1 MNYAIGIA
9 ENGERLRF
17 ERWVYESYMHGSLG
31 DAYLL
36 KALRRCHRFT
46 VLWSKKEVV

>member
-17 ERWVYESYMHGSLG
+17 ERWLYESWQQGNVR
-31 DAYLL
+31 DEFLL
-36 KALRRCHRFT
+36 KALRRCASFKL
-46 VLWSKKEVV
+46 LW